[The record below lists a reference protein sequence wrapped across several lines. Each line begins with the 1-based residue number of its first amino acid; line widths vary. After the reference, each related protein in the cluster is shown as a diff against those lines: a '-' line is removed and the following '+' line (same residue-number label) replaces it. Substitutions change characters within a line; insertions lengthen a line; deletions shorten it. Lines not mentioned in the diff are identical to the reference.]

1 MKGTFYL
8 HRKATYYRE
17 CVTCHVILSPEYFNT
32 VTKYLNITIFTW
44 TISKFCYAGKYHFS
58 DYLISFTTAMA
69 TISNKIPQGKPK
81 STYWWI
87 CVLLLHLE
95 CIPAIYIY
103 VYIYGLYKVL
113 RLFWLCILCILEP
126 HTANGH
132 FYQFGVGSLN
142 LAMYFTVSSSMLTFK
157 YIIVCNVTKITQLF

>member
-8 HRKATYYRE
+8 HSKVTYYRE

-58 DYLISFTTAMA
+58 DYLISFLPLLPWLPYQIKFHRVNQRALIGEFVFCSCTWSAFLL
-69 TISNKIPQGKPK
+69 
-81 STYWWI
+81 YI
-87 CVLLLHLE
+87 C
-95 CIPAIYIY
+95 I
-103 VYIYGLYKVL
+103 YIYGLYKVL

-132 FYQFGVGSLN
+132 FISLVWDHWIWQCT
-142 LAMYFTVSSSMLTFK
+142 LQWAAACSHLS
-157 YIIVCNVTKITQLF
+157 I